1 MKHLIV
7 FGSVMLITLS
17 ASAQTPGV
25 SVEFGVQGNVISSN
39 INAVLRDV
47 AGIAPPTS
55 TYELALE
62 EVYGLGLGGGV
73 HLDVNLGIL
82 SFRVYGDYVT
92 LSPDGAKFEDAVQA
106 YFPGAPFKYIEG
118 GRIDIYS
125 GNVNLKLVI
134 LPLPVVK
141 PYLTGG
147 GGVAHVKTTPAKLS
161 FAGNPL
167 PDFEILKAQTV
178 GTLNVGA
185 GVDFWLGPVALFGEI
200 KVNWL
205 FIEEGTSTYVPV
217 GTVGIT
223 F

>member
-1 MKHLIV
+1 MKRYILGCLLLISSPA
-7 FGSVMLITLS
+7 F
-17 ASAQTPGV
+17 AQAPGV

-39 INAVLRDV
+39 INAAIRDI
-47 AGIAPPTS
+47 AGIPAPTG

-62 EVYGLGLGGGV
+62 EVYGLGLGGGI
-73 HLDVNLGIL
+73 HLDVTLGIL
-82 SFRVYGDYVT
+82 SFRLYGDYVT
-92 LSPDGAKFEDAVQA
+92 LSPDKDKFANAVNT
-106 YFPGAPFKYIEG
+106 YFPGASIEFVEG
-118 GRIDIYS
+118 GRIEIFS
-125 GNVNLKLVI
+125 GNLNLKLVI

-147 GGVAHVKTTPAKLS
+147 GGMAHVKTTPAKLV

-167 PDFEILKAQTV
+167 PEFEILKAQTV

-185 GVDFWLGPVALFGEI
+185 GVDLEVGPLALFGEL

-217 GTVGIT
+217 GTIGIT